1 MRVVV
6 DLGAAQHGGDASIP
20 ALVEEFAPDVLYGL
34 DPQCEERTYELAGTL
49 VLERPWAAWTHHGT
63 VGWKGES
70 LGGQVDL
77 NGART
82 QVPCVDLCDFL
93 GPLYSEGLSYN
104 TNELIVKLDVEG
116 AEYTL
121 LPFLVAT
128 HSDRL
133 ISKLVVEWHCELC
146 GYGIWNET
154 HPVPCTVDEGWW
166 RARRRAIIESLACPV
181 EEWNR

>member
-20 ALVEEFAPDVLYGL
+20 ALLEEFSPDVLYGL
-34 DPQCEERTYELAGTL
+34 DPQCKERTYDLGGTL
-49 VLERPWAAWTHHGT
+49 VLERPWAAWTYNGQ

-82 QVPCVDLCDFL
+82 WVPAVDLKEFL
-93 GPLYSEGLSYN
+93 GSLAFDG
-104 TNELIVKLDVEG
+104 NELIVKLDVEG

-121 LPFLVAT
+121 LPYIADGLYD
-128 HSDRL
+128 SL
-133 ISKLVVEWHCELC
+133 ITKLVVEWHCELC

-166 RARRRAIIESLACPV
+166 RARRRSIIESLACPV